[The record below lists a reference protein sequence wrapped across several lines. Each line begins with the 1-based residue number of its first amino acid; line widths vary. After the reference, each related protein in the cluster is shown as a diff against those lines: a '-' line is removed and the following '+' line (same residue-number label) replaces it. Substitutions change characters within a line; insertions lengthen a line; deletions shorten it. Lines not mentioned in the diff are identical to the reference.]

1 MENLD
6 PGRREAYEY
15 IYTGRSGRT
24 LSVEAWRY
32 LLTNQNVMRVTPQL
46 VRENAHPDVLRE
58 LENRDLLIPTLE
70 VEIPEGATILGI
82 SQDGTVSYILPHD
95 NSN

>member
-1 MENLD
+1 MNLD
-6 PGRREAYEY
+6 EDLSIFRVEDLEAFIERRRIPANAEYLRQHNANEAHV
-15 IYTGRSGRT
+15 RT
-24 LSVEAWRY
+24 L
-32 LLTNQNVMRVTPQL
+32 
-46 VRENAHPDVLRE
+46 
-58 LENRDLLIPTLE
+58 LERGLITEQTRLNIPTLE